1 MTFSRTALAACVAA
15 AFSLPAAAKEFR
27 SADVHPE
34 DYPTVMAVKQMSE
47 SVKKGTGGKHSI
59 KVFTGTQLGGE
70 KDTIEQTK
78 FGALDMV
85 RINSAPMNNIVPE
98 TLVPSLPF
106 IFRDVAHMRKVLDGP
121 IGEEILKA
129 LEPHGYVGLT
139 FYDAGARSFYNTKKP
154 IKSPADMKGM
164 KIRVQQSD
172 LFVGML
178 QTLGANATPMPYGE
192 VYTALKT
199 GLVDGAENNWS
210 SFDTARHFEVAKYYT
225 VNEHS
230 MVPEI
235 LMFSKKV
242 WDGLP
247 AGEQKVFKQAAKDSV
262 PYMRKL
268 WDAKEL
274 ESRKKVEAAGV
285 QVIDKVDKKPFMDAM
300 KPVYDKLVTDPKL
313 KDMVKRVQ
321 ATK

>member
-1 MTFSRTALAACVAA
+1 MVRIAPVALVAV
-15 AFSLPAAAKEFR
+15 AFSLPVAAKEFR

-47 SVKKGTGGKHSI
+47 TVKKRTNGKHSI
-59 KVFTGTQLGGE
+59 KVYTGTQLGGE

-78 FGALDMV
+78 LGALDLV

-106 IFRDVAHMRKVLDGP
+106 IFRDVTHMRKVLDGP
-121 IGEEILKA
+121 IGDEILKA
-129 LEPHGYVGLT
+129 LEPHGFVGLA

-154 IKSPADMKGM
+154 IRTPADMKGM

-178 QTLGANATPMPYGE
+178 QALGANATPMPYGE

-199 GLVDGAENNWS
+199 GLVDGAENNWPS
-210 SFDTARHFEVAKYYT
+210 YDTARHFEVAKYYT

-242 WDGLP
+242 FDTLP
-247 AGEQKVFKQAAKDSV
+247 ADEQQVFKQAAKESV

-274 ESRKKVEAAGV
+274 ESRRKVEAAGV
-285 QVIDKVDKKPFMDAM
+285 QVVDKVDKKPFMDAM
-300 KPVYDKLVTDPKL
+300 KPVYDKLVTDAKL
-313 KDMVKRVQ
+313 KAMVKRVQ
-321 ATK
+321 DTK